1 MAYQNQQVQEY
12 NNLYVLLI
20 YSGFDPQGVGFVD
33 SNAVVIQMIGYYS
46 QMYPGVN
53 QQVVNQVLV
62 QNGVQTWR

>member
-12 NNLYVLLI
+12 NNLYVLLL

-33 SNAVVIQMIGYYS
+33 SNAVFS
-46 QMYPGVN
+46 QMHPEVN